1 MRVCFFVR
9 LKEDGMA
16 LSLAEII
23 ILCLVVDYLFRRM
36 KVPGLIGML
45 AIGTFGAEQHRYCFF

>member
-16 LSLAEII
+16 LSLAEFI
-23 ILCLVVDYLFRRM
+23 ILCLLVDYLFRRM

-45 AIGTFGAEQHRYCFF
+45 AIGAFGADRHR

>member
-1 MRVCFFVR
+1 
-9 LKEDGMA
+9 MA